1 MKACG
6 ISVQDY
12 VLEQLASDYSVLSQ
26 DEKKLG
32 VCLIDLGGGTS
43 DVAIFMDDSI
53 SHTINIPVG
62 GDHVTNDIARA
73 IQTPTNQ
80 AEELKKK
87 YGCAS
92 SSLTNEGERFLLPR

>member
-1 MKACG
+1 MDG
-6 ISVQDY
+6 LYRPMLNHQYRGRIS
-12 VLEQLASDYSVLSQ
+12 
-26 DEKKLG
+26 KKLG

-43 DVAIFMDDSI
+43 VVAIFMDDSI

-92 SSLTNEGERFLLPR
+92 S